1 MTVIELHIKQVCL
14 RNYIFPRSLGQ
25 TNWLEFY
32 RCFVLSALPR
42 TRPVCP
48 PQPSSGASGPT
59 NHALVIT
66 MSTIHVSNNTK
77 VVWTDLQKTVYQL
90 IWRQNG
96 GNRKGVSGNDLGQS
110 DNDRWRKNIFKRVH
124 VQKKKLRPSQSK
136 VDNLSPNSGV
146 KSHSALRWTA
156 RNGVEIS
163 YIFTC
168 LVELITIILQSRLNK
183 PKFPQE
189 EEQETQLDSFG
200 NKRKH

>member
-42 TRPVCP
+42 TCPVCP
-48 PQPSSGASGPT
+48 PHPSSAASGPT

-66 MSTIHVSNNTK
+66 MSTIHMSNNIK

-90 IWRQNG
+90 IWRQNA
-96 GNRKGVSGNDLGQS
+96 GNRKCVSGNDLGQS

-124 VQKKKLRPSQSK
+124 VQKKKLHPSQSK
-136 VDNLSPNSGV
+136 LDYLSPNRV
-146 KSHSALRWTA
+146 VIPHSA
-156 RNGVEIS
+156 V
-163 YIFTC
+163 YFTTYFNC
-168 LVELITIILQSRLNK
+168 MVQ
-183 PKFPQE
+183 
-189 EEQETQLDSFG
+189 
-200 NKRKH
+200 

>member
-14 RNYIFPRSLGQ
+14 KNYIFPRSLGQ

-48 PQPSSGASGPT
+48 PHPSSANIGPT
-59 NHALVIT
+59 NHALVTT

-90 IWRQNG
+90 IWRQNA
-96 GNRKGVSGNDLGQS
+96 GNRKCVSGNDLGQS

-124 VQKKKLRPSQSK
+124 VQKKNFVLHRAKLII
-136 VDNLSPNSGV
+136 
-146 KSHSALRWTA
+146 SAQIVGSNPTMH
-156 RNGVEIS
+156 
-163 YIFTC
+163 C
-168 LVELITIILQSRLNK
+168 ELILKWRLPENFYVIEIK
-183 PKFPQE
+183 NF
-189 EEQETQLDSFG
+189 
-200 NKRKH
+200 